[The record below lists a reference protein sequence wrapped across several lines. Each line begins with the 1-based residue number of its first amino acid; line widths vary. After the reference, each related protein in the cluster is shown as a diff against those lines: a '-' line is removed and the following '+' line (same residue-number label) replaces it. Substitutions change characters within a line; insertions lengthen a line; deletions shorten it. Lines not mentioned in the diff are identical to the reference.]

1 MARWLALLVLLG
13 AALAQTPLELE
24 AFRLTNEARKAHG
37 LAALAWD
44 DAAYRAARAHALD
57 MLERG
62 FFDHVNPDGL
72 GPADRMWAAGVLEVT
87 VGENLAFYEGYTPEY
102 AAGVVV
108 DDWLRSPPHR
118 RNLLKPE
125 FTHLGLALVQRGDRI
140 AVVQNFVARPFRLW
154 VWQTPSQKREGRL
167 SYQGTARAT
176 VGLFVND
183 AFVTALQPPRWSG
196 ELDVDPQSKVSL
208 GLWNGGRYL
217 LACAFTLPATACR
230 HPRIEWTARYT
241 ERTVASVRL
250 QLGLPAGEHWLA
262 YGPEPRLFRR
272 VQGDAV
278 VEVPLSWQVVWVGTS
293 QEDKI
298 EYTHR
303 IPLLGSDAEPLQKGA
318 RP

>member
-125 FTHLGLALVQRGDRI
+125 FTHLGLALVQRGTASPWCRTSSP
-140 AVVQNFVARPFRLW
+140 APFASGSGRPLRRNARGGSATRAP
-154 VWQTPSQKREGRL
+154 PGRPWGC
-167 SYQGTARAT
+167 S
-176 VGLFVND
+176 
-183 AFVTALQPPRWSG
+183 
-196 ELDVDPQSKVSL
+196 
-208 GLWNGGRYL
+208 
-217 LACAFTLPATACR
+217 
-230 HPRIEWTARYT
+230 
-241 ERTVASVRL
+241 
-250 QLGLPAGEHWLA
+250 
-262 YGPEPRLFRR
+262 
-272 VQGDAV
+272 
-278 VEVPLSWQVVWVGTS
+278 
-293 QEDKI
+293 
-298 EYTHR
+298 
-303 IPLLGSDAEPLQKGA
+303 
-318 RP
+318 